1 MAELITTDRDQAFTL
16 WLGVLRDPKSEKM
29 CGALAHHFHTDQRCC
44 LGHAC
49 HALGE
54 ERALVKEYGVLGV
67 GHVAYG
73 PEKEIHTLPDRVARL
88 LNLTCE
94 GEFKALVVV
103 GGAEF
108 DTLSDLNDASNLTPA
123 EIADVIEDMW
133 KNDGFVPYAEDEYD
147 D

>member
-49 HALGE
+49 HALGLPLE
-54 ERALVKEYGVLGV
+54 QWDWRGGYGGEHSYLPARISELLDITQLGAFREPLLID
-67 GHVAYG
+67 GL
-73 PEKEIHTLPDRVARL
+73 KARFESL
-88 LNLTCE
+88 A
-94 GEFKALVVV
+94 G
-103 GGAEF
+103 
-108 DTLSDLNDASNLTPA
+108 LNDASNLSPA